1 MTDDP
6 ATRATRLAEQLKQ
19 SGHHA
24 ASADLD
30 ATLTGHRGNALLE
43 ALRETCQ
50 TLLTAVESLDPA
62 SYNAIEELRLDLD
75 RHLNTGRTSG

>member
-1 MTDDP
+1 MDP
-6 ATRATRLAEQLKQ
+6 SDRASQLSQQLKQ

-24 ASADLD
+24 ASADID
-30 ATLTGHRGNALLE
+30 ATLGKHHGNALLE

-62 SYNAIEELRLDLD
+62 SYSAIEEMRLDLD
-75 RHLNTGRTSG
+75 RWLDTGRTSG